1 MLVIES
7 RRRKDAEDNDLWLLL
22 CIAQKNV
29 DTENESKKRPTFNE
43 RDVKNEP
50 QGFKPAT
57 AAQWAST
64 PLLRYLSHTGTSE
77 RRLRSV
83 KMLICLMRTVGD

>member
-1 MLVIES
+1 MKNE
-7 RRRKDAEDNDLWLLL
+7 RKK
-22 CIAQKNV
+22 IPVFK
-29 DTENESKKRPTFNE
+29 E

-50 QGFKPAT
+50 TPGFKPAT
-57 AAQWAST
+57 AAQQAST
-64 PLLRYLSHTGTSE
+64 PLLCYLSHTGTSE